1 LGSTNFE
8 FSIGFNKSPV
18 EPDKLGIVGTP
29 LTGEGPG
36 ILPGLIGSTKGGVL
50 GSLGIKEGDT
60 SVGLGIPEKGT
71 LPTTSVGPGKL
82 GIVGTPLTGE
92 GPPGPEG
99 IRVGLIPLGEGIV
112 GIFILFFN
120 GDGYIFPSRNA
131 ITLEISL

>member
-1 LGSTNFE
+1 LKTGKGKPINQDRRVSTEDFTKPVSLVTSSGETLGSTNFE

-18 EPDKLGIVGTP
+18 EPD
-29 LTGEGPG
+29 
-36 ILPGLIGSTKGGVL
+36 
-50 GSLGIKEGDT
+50 
-60 SVGLGIPEKGT
+60 
-71 LPTTSVGPGKL
+71 KL